1 MRLSLRE
8 TTLLAV
14 QSRIDS
20 LEAICIPKQRLTQK
34 DIYVICIYIH
44 THTRARACVCVYGTY
59 ACNNNNKGKRDC
71 QLKLYERVQG
81 KVAAEGWRE

>member
-44 THTRARACVCVYGTY
+44 THTRARMCVCMAHMHVTIIIKEKETV
-59 ACNNNNKGKRDC
+59 N
-71 QLKLYERVQG
+71 
-81 KVAAEGWRE
+81 